1 MTEVVG
7 PFWKSS
13 YSGTQSNCVEVA
25 DTTTGGR
32 AVRDSKNH
40 AGPMLT
46 FAPGGWQAFLVGA
59 RSGEFG
65 HSALREY

>member
-7 PFWKSS
+7 PFRKSS
-13 YSGTQSNCVEVA
+13 FSGAENNCVEVA

-32 AVRDSKNH
+32 AVRDSKNQ
-40 AGPMLT
+40 ADGPLLT

-59 RSGEFG
+59 KADDFGRSTRG
-65 HSALREY
+65 